1 MTITRPRLDARSAAR
16 IAEDLEHF
24 LGDPREP
31 GSRISFR
38 TQLHHDERDEPA
50 PDTFAALREWGLP
63 GYFVPEADGGAF
75 RDIDELFTLFRVLS
89 RRDMTPA
96 LSLAATFLACLPT
109 WGWGSAEQ
117 RARVAGLVGS
127 GALGTFGLSE
137 PDHGCDVTAAELTAE
152 PDGDGFLLTGT
163 KWPVGNGTRGAFATI
178 FARTG
183 AAGPRGFSAFL
194 VEKAALDPARWSPEH
209 RALTLGL
216 RGADVSG
223 INFDRCPVPA
233 SALIGRR
240 GHGLDE
246 AIKTLQLSRV
256 LVTGMC
262 LGAADTG
269 LRITLDHIRG
279 RVLYGRTVHELP
291 VIREQVLAAYVDL
304 LIADC
309 VTAPVNRAFSVA
321 PERQSLWSSVT
332 KYLVPMLTDDALGS
346 LSGVLAAR
354 HYLREGVADG
364 MFQKLLRDNR
374 IVSVFEGTSHVH
386 QHVVAT
392 QLPSLLGGPAPDDGL
407 LRPLFSRTEEPVGWD
422 LRFDRFQLSNGGA
435 DEITQCWPDAMA
447 RLNGTGPAW
456 ASLRVLA
463 GETDLARRRLREE
476 AAELLR
482 AERSLT
488 STARGFGLARRHCLL
503 HAAAACVHT
512 LLANRG
518 NGFPGEPEWAV
529 LCLQRILTRL
539 GAERYLDPACA
550 QAVEAEM
557 LRCWREGAL
566 FSLTPLAVADPREP
580 R

>member
-1 MTITRPRLDARSAAR
+1 MTSTRPRLDARSAAR
-16 IAEDLEHF
+16 TAEDLERF

-50 PDTFAALREWGLP
+50 PDAFAALREWGLHR
-63 GYFVPEADGGAF
+63 YFVPEADGGGF

-109 WGWGSAEQ
+109 WGWGSASQ
-117 RARVAGLVGS
+117 RARVAELVGS

-152 PDGDGFLLTGT
+152 PHGDGYLLSGT

-233 SALIGRR
+233 SALIGLR

-269 LRITLDHIRG
+269 LRVTLDHIRS

-291 VIREQVLAAYVDL
+291 VIREQVLAAYADL

-309 VTAPVNRAFSVA
+309 VTAPANRAFSVA

-332 KYLVPMLTDDALGS
+332 KYLVPMLTDDALGG
-346 LSGVLAAR
+346 LSAVLAAR

-374 IVSVFEGTSHVH
+374 IVSVFEGTSQVH

-392 QLPSLLGGPAPDDGL
+392 QLPSLLTGRDPEHEL
-407 LRPLFSRTEEPVGWD
+407 LSPLFSRTEAPVGWD

-435 DEITQCWPDAMA
+435 DEITRCRPAELD
-447 RLNGTGPAW
+447 GTGPAW

-463 GETDLARRRLREE
+463 GSLDRARSRLHQE
-476 AAELLR
+476 ATGLLR
-482 AERSLT
+482 AERTLT

-503 HAAAACVHT
+503 HAAACCLHT

-518 NGFPGEPEWAV
+518 SGFLGEPEWAV

-539 GAERYLDPACA
+539 GAEQFLDPACVPV
-550 QAVEAEM
+550 VEAEM

-566 FSLTPLAVADPREP
+566 FSLTPLAIADPREP